1 MAKAKS
7 RKKSASAAHSAAD
20 ALRSAW
26 AQAQEALASAQ
37 AAAEKQ
43 VRAALKRNK
52 IGGREAS
59 AVLHELGVR
68 FEKER
73 KKAQRRVEAQLAT
86 LRSRVRKEGRAAGK
100 RVGEAVEQALAALNI
115 PSRREVADLT
125 SKVGELSKKIDALK
139 RRR

>member
-1 MAKAKS
+1 MAKSKS
-7 RKKSASAAHSAAD
+7 RKKTAPAHGPAE
-20 ALRSAW
+20 ALRAAW
-26 AQAQEALASAQ
+26 FQTQRALGTAQ
-37 AAAEKQ
+37 AAAERQ

-52 IGGREAS
+52 IGGREA
-59 AVLHELGVR
+59 AEVLHDLGER

-73 KKAQRRVEAQLAT
+73 RKAQKRVEAQLGA
-86 LRSRVRKEGRAAGK
+86 LRSRVRREGRAAGK

>member
-7 RKKSASAAHSAAD
+7 RKKAAPAHHGAAE

-26 AQAQEALASAQ
+26 GQAQEALATAQ

-43 VRAALKRNK
+43 VKAALKRNK
-52 IGGREAS
+52 IGGREA
-59 AVLHELGVR
+59 AVVLKELGAR
-68 FEKER
+68 FERER
-73 KKAQRRVEAQLAT
+73 KKAQKRVEAQLAT
-86 LRSRVRKEGRAAGK
+86 LRSRVTKEGRAAGR

-125 SKVGELSKKIDALK
+125 RKVGELSKKIDALK
-139 RRR
+139 RRK

>member
-1 MAKAKS
+1 MAKSKA
-7 RKKSASAAHSAAD
+7 RKKTVPAHGPAE

-26 AQAQEALASAQ
+26 SQAQQALATAQ
-37 AAAEKQ
+37 AAAERQ
-43 VRAALKRNK
+43 VRSALKRNK
-52 IGGREAS
+52 IGGREA
-59 AVLHELGVR
+59 AEVLQDLGER

-73 KKAQRRVEAQLAT
+73 RKAQKRVEAQLAT
-86 LRSRVRKEGRAAGK
+86 LRTRVRREGRAAGK

-115 PSRREVADLT
+115 PSRREVTDLT